1 MENFTIAI
9 TTFAKRYDYVVNL
22 IPQIR
27 NYTDNKILLII
38 NGEKDGEFDETYRKN
53 VLELCA
59 KYNNVYPSMFI
70 ETRGLCK
77 MWNTGLILSDKDDV
91 LILNDDIEIHSGD
104 VIKYVSLHI
113 KTPEYKGLT
122 KINGSFSHFIA
133 NKVIIDKLGYFDE
146 RLLGFGEEDG
156 DISYRFIK
164 AGIAINNIYV
174 NGVVN
179 IISNI
184 RHEHIT
190 AGIGKYSNFNR
201 QFIYGEKYSPNVSS
215 PHKGMFDTPMDQKLE
230 DVNQYPHEEFFRQN
244 KSKL

>member
-9 TTFAKRYDYVVNL
+9 TTFSKRYDYIVNL
-22 IPQIR
+22 IPQMR
-27 NYTDNKILLII
+27 NYSDNKILLII

-53 VLELCA
+53 VLELCT
-59 KYNNVYPSMFI
+59 KYNNVYPTMFV

-77 MWNTGLILSDKDDV
+77 MWNTCLILSDKDDV
-91 LILNDDIEIHSGD
+91 LILNDDIEIQSAD
-104 VIKYVSLHI
+104 IIKFVSSHI
-113 KTPEYKGLT
+113 KTPDYKGLT
-122 KINGSFSHFIA
+122 KINNSFSHFIA
-133 NKVIIDKLGYFDE
+133 NKVIIDKVGYFDE

-164 AGIAINNIYV
+164 DGIPINNIYV

-179 IISNI
+179 IVSNI

-201 QFIYGEKYSPNVSS
+201 QFIYGQKYSPNMRS
-215 PHKGMFDTPMDQKLE
+215 PYKGMFDTPMNQLLE
-230 DVNQYPHEEFFRQN
+230 DVNQYPHEEFFRKN
-244 KSKL
+244 KNNL

>member
-9 TTFAKRYDYVVNL
+9 TTFSKRYDYIVNL

-27 NYTDNKILLII
+27 NYSDNKILLII

-53 VLELCA
+53 VLELCT
-59 KYNNVYPSMFI
+59 KYNNVYPTMFV

-77 MWNTGLILSDKDDV
+77 MWNTCLILSDKDDV
-91 LILNDDIEIHSGD
+91 LILNDDIEIQSAD
-104 VIKYVSLHI
+104 IIKFVSSHI
-113 KTPEYKGLT
+113 KTPDYKGLT
-122 KINGSFSHFIA
+122 KINNSFSHFIA
-133 NKVIIDKLGYFDE
+133 NKVIIDKVGYFDE

-164 AGIAINNIYV
+164 DGIPINNIYV

-179 IISNI
+179 IVSNI

-190 AGIGKYSNFNR
+190 AGIGKYSNFKV
-201 QFIYGEKYSPNVSS
+201 E
-215 PHKGMFDTPMDQKLE
+215 
-230 DVNQYPHEEFFRQN
+230 
-244 KSKL
+244 

>member
-1 MENFTIAI
+1 MKNFTIVI

-38 NGEKDGEFDETYRKN
+38 NGEKNGEFIEEYRKN
-53 VLELCA
+53 ILVLCA
-59 KYNNVYPSMFI
+59 KYNNVYPTMFV

-77 MWNTGLILSDKDDV
+77 MWNTGLIMSDKDDV
-91 LILNDDIEIHSGD
+91 LILNDDIEIHSSD
-104 VIKYVSLHI
+104 IFTHASSHI
-113 KTPEYKGLT
+113 NSSEYNGLT
-122 KINGSFSHFIA
+122 KINGSFSHFIT
-133 NKVIIDKLGYFDE
+133 NKVVIDKLGYFDE

-164 AGIAINNIYV
+164 ASIDINNIYV
-174 NGVVN
+174 NGVIN

-190 AGIGKYSNFNR
+190 AGIGKYSDFNR
-201 QFIYGEKYSPNVSS
+201 KFIYGKKYLPNVSS
-215 PHKGMFDTPMDQKLE
+215 PYKGMFDTPMDQNLE
-230 DVNQYPHEEFFRQN
+230 DINQYPHEDFFRQN
-244 KSKL
+244 KDKL